1 MTGKDWLALPSYAG
15 LTAGVALFSNH
26 APPASLKDLVGQIAP
41 TPVFFIYGEHGQD
54 GERNLN
60 PTYYAAAG
68 SPKTLWEVPGS
79 GHVGGINAQPM
90 QYERRVVGFFD
101 HTLLGAT

>member
-1 MTGKDWLALPSYAG
+1 M
-15 LTAGVALFSNH
+15 
-26 APPASLKDLVGQIAP
+26 
-41 TPVFFIYGEHGQD
+41 

-68 SPKTLWEVPGS
+68 APKTLWQVPGS
-79 GHVGGINAQPM
+79 GHVGGIDARPR

-101 HTLLGAT
+101 RSLLGER